1 MDQILKRKAKTTK
14 HLEEIISAQL
24 WGRQTFP
31 REDPKKALTTG
42 GGQRLGRAGWR
53 SKGWPREP
61 HALLKTTMDFS

>member
-31 REDPKKALTTG
+31 REDPKKALTTEG
-42 GGQRLGRAGWR
+42 LN
-53 SKGWPREP
+53 K
-61 HALLKTTMDFS
+61 